1 MDPICFPGPAQA
13 SRGRPL
19 YSFSMYSA
27 VIVLAAGRGERLG
40 GKTPKAFVD
49 LGGKVLLVRALDRL
63 LGFPGFKWVQPVISR
78 EDLDRYAALELPGDP
93 RLAKPVIGGAERQDS
108 VAAGLAALPA
118 EIDLVAIHDAARCR
132 VEVADVARVVAAAE
146 RHGAALL
153 AAPVPDT
160 VKHVKDAV
168 VISTPD
174 RRACWGAQTP
184 QVFHRALYAEALE
197 KARAD
202 GFQGTDDAQLVER
215 MGAPVHVVPGD
226 PGNFKI
232 TGPEDLARAEHL
244 LAREGISP

>member
-1 MDPICFPGPAQA
+1 MN
-13 SRGRPL
+13 
-19 YSFSMYSA
+19 SA

-63 LGFPGFKWVQPVISR
+63 LGFSGFKWIQPVISG
-78 EDLDRYAALELPGDP
+78 EDLDRYAALELPRDP
-93 RLAKPVIGGAERQDS
+93 RLAEPVIGGAERQDS

-118 EIDLVAIHDAARCR
+118 EVDLVAIHDAARCR

-146 RHGAALL
+146 QHGAALL

-160 VKHVKDAV
+160 VKQVKVNV

-174 RRACWGAQTP
+174 RRDFWGAQTP

-215 MGAPVHVVPGD
+215 LGAPVHVVPGN

-244 LAREGISP
+244 LAREETSP